1 MDHPNNKEHQFCE
14 CGNQTAT
21 GECCRHKRIK
31 LKPDHTLGWLWRL
44 AILAAIVFVAASCSK
59 APQPVRFGEAE
70 CVYCK
75 MRITNPRFASQA
87 MSDKGKRH
95 FFDSIECLMAFRYQ
109 KADDWNEQGKYW
121 VPDFT
126 RPNAENRWI
135 KPRKATYVQSD
146 SIHSPMGLAILA
158 FGEEQAALQNIE
170 EHGGTLMSY
179 QEAKDLVIEEWEV
192 SKEGNGRKSGGSHDM
207 NM

>member
-1 MDHPNNKEHQFCE
+1 MEHPNNNEIQFCE
-14 CGNQTAT
+14 CSNQMVTT
-21 GECCRHKRIK
+21 ECCRYKKIK
-31 LKPDHTLGWLWRL
+31 VKPDSTLGWLWRL
-44 AILAAIVFVAASCSK
+44 TILAAIVFVAVSCSK
-59 APQPVRFGEAE
+59 DPQPVRFGDAE

-87 MSDKGKRH
+87 MSDKGKSH

-109 KADDWNEQGKYW
+109 KEDDWNQQGKFW

-126 RPNAENRWI
+126 RPDAENRWI
-135 KPRKATYVQSD
+135 RAQQATYVQSD

-158 FGEEQAALQNIE
+158 FKEDEAARQNIE
-170 EHGGTLMSY
+170 EHGGTLLNY
-179 QEAKDLVIEEWEV
+179 KEAQNLVIEEWDV

-207 NM
+207 EM